1 MNRQVVKF
9 RHKLKKTL
17 DRSIRGPGS
26 SRVGSG
32 RVGSAEAS
40 RVSDRSAAR
49 EREDVVTGGLD
60 SNPFA
65 QFVVVGIACGCG
77 SDSYGSR
84 SM

>member
-1 MNRQVVKF
+1 M
-9 RHKLKKTL
+9 
-17 DRSIRGPGS
+17 PGTGVES
-26 SRVGSG
+26 SRVRSG

-65 QFVVVGIACGCG
+65 QFVVGGIACSCG
-77 SDSYGSR
+77 LDSYGR
-84 SM
+84 EACEECCATEGAAIW